1 MQVCPPSCSK
11 CLPTAPLRSCSEHH
25 SGIFP
30 HQPPLHLV
38 PQTLFLKHSQKSHFV
53 PHISGGWT
61 HLSFTQEL
69 HWWVIPKRPRIPA
82 NIVDAFLEKT
92 QAQHCVSPSADVLHS
107 KTLQRHKLLLP
118 SIRSSQK
125 ENKQLKIFTKFS
137 SLGVVR
143 SGSCPKAAILMS
155 PWFFLQIFQVL

>member
-30 HQPPLHLV
+30 HQLPLHLV

-69 HWWVIPKRPRIPA
+69 HWWVIPKCPRIPA
-82 NIVDAFLEKT
+82 NILDAFWKKHRLSTVYLLQQMFCTLK
-92 QAQHCVSPSADVLHS
+92 HCNV
-107 KTLQRHKLLLP
+107 TNCYCLQSEVVK
-118 SIRSSQK
+118 K
-125 ENKQLKIFTKFS
+125 KINNF
-137 SLGVVR
+137 R
-143 SGSCPKAAILMS
+143 Y
-155 PWFFLQIFQVL
+155 LQNFPVWGL